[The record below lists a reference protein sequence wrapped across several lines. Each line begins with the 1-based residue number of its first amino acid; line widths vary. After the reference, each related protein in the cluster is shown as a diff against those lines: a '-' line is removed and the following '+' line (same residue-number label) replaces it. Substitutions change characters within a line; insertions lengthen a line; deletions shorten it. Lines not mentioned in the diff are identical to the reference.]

1 MLSSAAFEFIL
12 NVRGGGRESLFLSIL
27 LIHLEKSTLNLLLCW
42 NLATLLCILWISFHT
57 MAIHLRDARLTYLR
71 DVLRSSIEFIGET
84 GLLTDIGSNDSGTS
98 FLTII
103 YFTATPLVF
112 KSIGIPLSAFTFLV
126 LPLFVYLWWLV
137 IQHI

>member
-1 MLSSAAFEFIL
+1 
-12 NVRGGGRESLFLSIL
+12 
-27 LIHLEKSTLNLLLCW
+27 
-42 NLATLLCILWISFHT
+42 

-126 LPLFVYLWWLV
+126 LPLFVYL
-137 IQHI
+137 